1 MHASEVL
8 LFGGMPC
15 NHVGGPEM
23 IPMAEAVLRA
33 RGIAPEAWPGSR
45 FRFIQN
51 VEDGPWAAIWVEL
64 ERRGDEWLV
73 VKIDRFEER
82 FPEEETGFRV
92 LKIGA

>member
-1 MHASEVL
+1 
-8 LFGGMPC
+8 MPC

-33 RGIAPEAWPGSR
+33 KNVAPEAWPGSR

-51 VEDGPWAAIWVEL
+51 VEDGPWAAIWIEL
-64 ERRGDEWLV
+64 ERRGEEWLV
-73 VKIDRFEER
+73 VKIDRFKEK

-92 LKIGA
+92 LRIGG